1 MHWVVTCRLRRETN
15 WVGMCTALGGE
26 IHGLSG
32 SVVEGES
39 ELGEASRAG
48 GKTGGECIAGRLALA
63 VGFEPA
69 LHVCPCRG
77 GIQTWPRWGSQI
89 STNSMM
95 HPHFWHSS
103 GS

>member
-1 MHWVVTCRLRRETN
+1 
-15 WVGMCTALGGE
+15 MCTALGGE

-77 GIQTWPRWGSQI
+77 VSRHGRVGAPRFQLI
-89 STNSMM
+89 
-95 HPHFWHSS
+95 P
-103 GS
+103 